1 MEKNML
7 EQVEFLEAVDEV
19 FVEEQMEM
27 NEVAGSLGTLS
38 STSSGSCP
46 GSSVGTLTTA
56 SSFG

>member
-1 MEKNML
+1 MDKNGY
-7 EQVEFLEAVDEV
+7 EQIEFLEAADEV
-19 FVEEQMEM
+19 FVEEQLEM
-27 NEVAGSLGTLS
+27 NEVAASLGTLS